1 MDYPL
6 VGIDCYGMDRDVL
19 NDFAKYY
26 NNAHLSDLTLVVGEE
41 IYPAHRLILC
51 RSSEVFDRMLSQKWH
66 GEKREIELTEE
77 PQCQAVFGQ
86 FLRFQYCNHVVLNSE
101 NALPILILADKY
113 NVTCL
118 KKICIEFAIK
128 YVLPDMKLK
137 ELFHF
142 WFNYSTKAFH
152 QSLIKVCIEILAKE
166 FKQLMTSAEWEREWL
181 DLDRDQLVEFLRSNE
196 LVVPNEYF
204 VWESVLKWLNAPA
217 HPERRGN
224 TCAPLLAQILPYIRF
239 PFMTAEQLYAIEVE
253 EPLIVKLHEKLFRPY
268 THLAFKFISLPLAS
282 RVKLINTSNDT
293 NGTQFLLR
301 NYTDIQWDKKMYITS
316 EQLRLKNHDHTFKIF
331 TKSSSLTLPR
341 WEWKLD
347 FQIVQNLSCVNDELR
362 VTLTAVD
369 VDHTGR
375 SVEYMLM
382 ICSER
387 KVLRTITDK
396 KFFSK
401 SRYSQELDIRGKLEA
416 NELLD
421 TNSALLRN
429 DKALQLQLLL
439 RPII

>member
-66 GEKREIELTEE
+66 GDKREIELTEE
-77 PQCQAVFGQ
+77 PQCQTVFGQ

-113 NVTCL
+113 NVSGL

-166 FKQLMTSAEWEREWL
+166 FKQLMTSEEWEKEWL

-204 VWESVLKWLNAPA
+204 VWESVLRWLNAPA

-224 TCAPLLAQILPYIRF
+224 TCAPLLVQILPYIRF
-239 PFMTAEQLYAIEVE
+239 PFMTAEELYQIEVE
-253 EPLIVKLHEKLFRPY
+253 ESKIVKLHEKLFRPY

-282 RVKLINTSNDT
+282 RVKLI
-293 NGTQFLLR
+293 
-301 NYTDIQWDKKMYITS
+301 K
-316 EQLRLKNHDHTFKIF
+316 
-331 TKSSSLTLPR
+331 
-341 WEWKLD
+341 
-347 FQIVQNLSCVNDELR
+347 
-362 VTLTAVD
+362 
-369 VDHTGR
+369 
-375 SVEYMLM
+375 
-382 ICSER
+382 
-387 KVLRTITDK
+387 
-396 KFFSK
+396 
-401 SRYSQELDIRGKLEA
+401 
-416 NELLD
+416 
-421 TNSALLRN
+421 
-429 DKALQLQLLL
+429 
-439 RPII
+439 

>member
-41 IYPAHRLILC
+41 IYPAHRLVLC

-77 PQCQAVFGQ
+77 PQCQTVFGQ

-113 NVTCL
+113 NVAGL

-166 FKQLMTSAEWEREWL
+166 FKQLMTSAEWEKEWL

-224 TCAPLLAQILPYIRF
+224 TCAPLLVQILPYI
-239 PFMTAEQLYAIEVE
+239 
-253 EPLIVKLHEKLFRPY
+253 
-268 THLAFKFISLPLAS
+268 S
-282 RVKLINTSNDT
+282 TSNDT

-301 NYTDIQWDKKMYITS
+301 NYTDIQWDKRMYITS
-316 EQLRLKNHDHTFKIF
+316 EQLRLRNHDHSFKIF

-347 FQIVQNLSCVNDELR
+347 FQIVQNLSSVNDELR
-362 VTLTAVD
+362 VMLTAVD

-387 KVLRTITDK
+387 KVLKTITGQK
-396 KFFSK
+396 LFTK
-401 SRYSQELDIRGKLEA
+401 SRYSAELDIRGKLEA
-416 NELLD
+416 SELLD
-421 TNSALLRN
+421 TNSALVRG
-429 DKALQLQLLL
+429 DKSLQLQLLL